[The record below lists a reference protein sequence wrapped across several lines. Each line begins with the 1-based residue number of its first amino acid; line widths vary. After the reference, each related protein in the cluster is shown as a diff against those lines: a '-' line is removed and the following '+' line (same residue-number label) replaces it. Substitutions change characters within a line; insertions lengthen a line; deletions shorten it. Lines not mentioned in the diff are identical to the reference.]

1 MHFGVTESQV
11 EDFDEQP
18 LRSQRSIAFND
29 VMLGDEF
36 GHINDISNIRDIA
49 PVDDNDEMGFGEVN
63 DQG

>member
-1 MHFGVTESQV
+1 MHFGVAESQI
-11 EDFDEQP
+11 EEFGDEP

-49 PVDDNDEMGFGEVN
+49 
-63 DQG
+63 

>member
-1 MHFGVTESQV
+1 MHFGVTESQI
-11 EDFDEQP
+11 EEFNEP

-49 PVDDNDEMGFGEVN
+49 PVEDNDDMGFGEV
-63 DQG
+63 DD